1 MIIVNQD
8 DFERLEK
15 AKLIKHGRNEKN
27 FRITSQK
34 KKSNRKKYYVAETR
48 QILLFLGLAK

>member
-8 DFERLEK
+8 EFERLEK
-15 AKLIKHGRNEKN
+15 AKLIKHGKSEKN

-34 KKSNRKKYYVAETR
+34 KKSHRKKYYVTETR
-48 QILLFLGLAK
+48 QILLFLGLVK